1 MERLGNSIDLR
12 FFFKILHFFFFT
24 NNFYINI
31 EIILKIG
38 RGNNVSRK
46 SLISLHSEKLSLDN
60 ALSLK
65 CLYYE
70 DSCKL

>member
-12 FFFKILHFFFFT
+12 FFFKILHSFFT
-24 NNFYINI
+24 NNLCQYRDNL
-31 EIILKIG
+31 EDLEG

>member
-12 FFFKILHFFFFT
+12 FFFKILHSFFT

>member
-12 FFFKILHFFFFT
+12 FFFKILHFFFLRIIF
-24 NNFYINI
+24 ISI
-31 EIILKIG
+31 SRIILKIG